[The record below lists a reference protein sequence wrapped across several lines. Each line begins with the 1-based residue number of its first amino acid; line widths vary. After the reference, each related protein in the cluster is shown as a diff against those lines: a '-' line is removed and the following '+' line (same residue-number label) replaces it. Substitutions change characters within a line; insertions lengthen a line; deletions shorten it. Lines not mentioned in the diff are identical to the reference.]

1 LKIFKPSFLLIK
13 MLTKKQILEV
23 REHLEKAQNPIFF
36 FDNDG
41 DGICSFLLL
50 QRYIGRG
57 KGVAMK
63 SADSGNYFKKVQELN
78 ADYIFILDKP
88 FVSEKFFEE
97 VRQVN
102 LPVVWI
108 DHHENNN
115 IPNFVNYYNPLLN
128 KGKTNEPVTELCYRI
143 AEKKDDL
150 WIAVVGCISDGTIPD
165 FYPEFERK
173 YPDLFIDSDKSFD
186 IYYGSQIGKIARI
199 FNAALKDRTTNVVN
213 MLKFLM
219 KAKTPYEVLEES
231 NKNRTMHEKF
241 NEISEKIK
249 KLLDKARENVGTPK
263 CVPPHFVPG
272 IPKGH
277 ENTVSPRR
285 LPAQDLYEARTSDE
299 VPSVKRAP
307 QAYPETFPS
316 ETSTGGNVNT
326 EGRILFFQYG
336 GELSISADLANELK
350 YNFPN
355 KIIVVAYVKDTKV
368 NISIRGEKIREIA
381 LEAIKD
387 LEGATGGGHEMA
399 VGVRVKVKD
408 IEKFKKRFSE
418 LVEAREDRL

>member
-1 LKIFKPSFLLIK
+1 

-23 REHLEKAQNPIFF
+23 REHLERAQNPIFF

-41 DGICSFLLL
+41 DGLCSFLLL

-63 SADSGNYFKKVQELN
+63 SADAGNYFKKVQELN

-88 FVSEKFFEE
+88 VVSEKFLEE

-115 IPNFVNYYNPLLN
+115 IPDFVNYYNPLLN

-143 AEKKDDL
+143 SEKKDDL
-150 WIAVVGCISDGTIPD
+150 WIAVVGCISDHFIPD
-165 FYPEFERK
+165 FYSEFEKK
-173 YPDLFIDSDKSFD
+173 YPDLAISSESAMEIYFKS
-186 IYYGSQIGKIARI
+186 SIGKIAKI

-219 KAKTPYEVLEES
+219 KVKTPYEVLEES
-231 NKNRTMHEKF
+231 SQNYTIHQKF

-249 KLLDKARENVGTPK
+249 KLLDKVEKNDKAPK
-263 CVPPHFVPG
+263 
-272 IPKGH
+272 
-277 ENTVSPRR
+277 S
-285 LPAQDLYEARTSDE
+285 
-299 VPSVKRAP
+299 VPSVK
-307 QAYPETFPS
+307 
-316 ETSTGGNVNT
+316 GDINT
-326 EGRILFFQYG
+326 EGKILFFQYG

-355 KIIVVAYVKDTKV
+355 KIVVVSYVKDTKV
-368 NISIRGEKIREIA
+368 NISIRGNNIREIV
-381 LEAIKD
+381 LEGIRG
-387 LEGATGGGHEMA
+387 LEGATGGGHKNA
-399 VGVRVKVKD
+399 VGVRVRVED
-408 IEKFKKRFSE
+408 LEKFKEKFSE
-418 LVEAREDRL
+418 LVEKRKSRL